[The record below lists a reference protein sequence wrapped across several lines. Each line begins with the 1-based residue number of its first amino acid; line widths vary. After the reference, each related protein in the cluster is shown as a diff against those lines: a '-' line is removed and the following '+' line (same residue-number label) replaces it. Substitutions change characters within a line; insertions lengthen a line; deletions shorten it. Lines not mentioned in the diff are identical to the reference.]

1 MSNKKPL
8 PGFVWL
14 LAGLGIGLFVSF
26 LMFLDQQPAE
36 SISFKDAVVQEL
48 EKVKQDADV
57 AVSKAEEKKANNSG
71 KEPRFDFYTIL
82 PELEV
87 FIPESEIKTD
97 TKTNTA
103 PKQPV
108 QAISGGKQYLL
119 QAGSFRN
126 KDDAERLKA
135 NLALLGVESA
145 IQSVSIKNDTW
156 HRVRIGPFSN
166 TSRLHD
172 TLETLKNNK
181 IHAMTMEL
189 KN

>member
-14 LAGLGIGLFVSF
+14 LAGLGIGLFVAF
-26 LMFLDQQPAE
+26 LVFLQKQPAE

-48 EKVKQDADV
+48 EKVKQDTASAV
-57 AVSKAEEKKANNSG
+57 AKAEEKKANSTG

-87 FIPESEIKTD
+87 FIPESEINTE
-97 TKTNTA
+97 TKTNNA
-103 PKQPV
+103 PKQQPPAV
-108 QAISGGKQYLL
+108 SGGKQYLL

-126 KDDAERLKA
+126 KEDAERLKA

-145 IQSVSIKNDTW
+145 IQSVSIKSDTW

-166 TSRLHD
+166 TGLLHD
-172 TLETLKNNK
+172 TLETLKDNK